1 MLKFV
6 IYFNKMHMHQM
17 MDELNELKKSYSH
30 NYCKHRQL
38 IISVL
43 CYNFLNLSMWQYYFL
58 FYVIA

>member
-1 MLKFV
+1 
-6 IYFNKMHMHQM
+6 MHMHQM